1 MKQTSSIQLY
11 IGWRWPVL
19 IFSNSISLDQIHRAL
34 LCSVHL
40 ALLCLS
46 LFHLSHLQRPFQ
58 PIYIVTFS
66 AGGTG
71 VCWPRWESTTSTPA
85 IFLILQQLECLRLSP
100 TCRVETLI
108 FICKRMPA
116 YSEAK
121 LESKGKS
128 PLDFFLQSIGCNHK
142 LEMKW
147 TTYPLVPR
155 RQREHRQSPKPQ

>member
-1 MKQTSSIQLY
+1 MKVTSFDFQQFYVFGPNPPSPALQCASCTS
-11 IGWRWPVL
+11 VSFFVSS
-19 IFSNSISLDQIHRAL
+19 FSFAK
-34 LCSVHL
+34 
-40 ALLCLS
+40 A
-46 LFHLSHLQRPFQ
+46 
-58 PIYIVTFS
+58 FS
-66 AGGTG
+66 AYIHCHIFCRGYGSLLTK
-71 VCWPRWESTTSTPA
+71 VRINHLYPA

-142 LEMKW
+142 LEMK
-147 TTYPLVPR
+147 
-155 RQREHRQSPKPQ
+155 